1 MKLKQKSLGEIVF
14 VGVCYLII
22 IFMCVVTLYPFMYLI
37 SASLSSATSVMK
49 NEVFLFPKNFTW
61 RAYQVVFQYKGI
73 WTAYMNTIFYTVFGT
88 ILSLTLTILAA
99 YPMSKKR
106 WAWKKTMGLFVTFTM
121 WFGGGM
127 IPFYL
132 TMRNLHLLDTRLGIL
147 LYPAISAFYIVIFRT
162 HFESLPEALEESA
175 KIEGA
180 NDFQI
185 LVRIIIPLS
194 KPIMAAIALY
204 YAIDRWNAYFWE
216 MLLLTDDAKVP
227 VQVLLQRIIINSQ
240 LGQDI
245 AKALSPGE
253 ATIPNTIKYAAIMI
267 TTIPIIMIY
276 PFLQKYFVSGALVGS
291 VKE

>member
-1 MKLKQKSLGEIVF
+1 MKRMRSTLGEKTYVAI
-14 VGVCYLII
+14 CYLII
-22 IFMCVVTLYPFMYLI
+22 LIMCVLTLYPFIYLV
-37 SASLSSATSVMK
+37 SASFSSATSVMK
-49 NEVFLFPKNFTW
+49 NEVFLFPKHFTL
-61 RAYQVVFQYKGI
+61 RAYQVVFKYKGI
-73 WTAYMNTIFYTVFGT
+73 WVAYLNTVFYTVAGT
-88 ILSLTLTILAA
+88 ILSLTLSIFAA
-99 YPMSKKR
+99 YPMSKTR
-106 WAWKKTMGLFVTFTM
+106 WALKKPMGLFVTFTM

-132 TMRNLHLLDTRLGIL
+132 TMKNLNLLDSRLGVL
-147 LYPAISAFYIVIFRT
+147 LYPAISAFYVIIFRT
-162 HFESLPEALEESA
+162 HFESLPLALEESA

-185 LVRIIIPLS
+185 LVRIMLPLS
-194 KPIMAAIALY
+194 KPILAAIALY
-204 YAIDRWNAYFWE
+204 YAIDRWNSYFWE
-216 MLLLTDDAKVP
+216 MLLLNDDMKVP

-267 TTIPIIMIY
+267 TTLPIITIY

>member
-1 MKLKQKSLGEIVF
+1 MKRMRSTLGEKTYVA
-14 VGVCYLII
+14 VCYFIILI
-22 IFMCVVTLYPFMYLI
+22 MCVLTLYPFIYLV
-37 SASLSSATSVMK
+37 SASFSSATSVMK
-49 NEVFLFPKNFTW
+49 NEVFLFPKHFTL
-61 RAYQVVFQYKGI
+61 RAYQVVFKYKGI
-73 WTAYMNTIFYTVFGT
+73 WVAYLNTIFYTVAGT
-88 ILSLTLTILAA
+88 LLSLTLSIFAA

-106 WAWKKTMGLFVTFTM
+106 WALKKPMGLFVTFTM

-132 TMRNLHLLDTRLGIL
+132 TMKNLNLLDSRLGIL
-147 LYPAISAFYIVIFRT
+147 LYPAISAFYVIIFRT
-162 HFESLPEALEESA
+162 HFESLPLALEESA

-185 LVRIIIPLS
+185 LVRIMLPLS
-194 KPIMAAIALY
+194 KPILAAIALY
-204 YAIDRWNAYFWE
+204 YAIDRWNSYFWE
-216 MLLLTDDAKVP
+216 MLLLNDDMKVP

-267 TTIPIIMIY
+267 TTLPIITIY

>member
-1 MKLKQKSLGEIVF
+1 MRSTLGEKTYVAI
-14 VGVCYLII
+14 CYLII
-22 IFMCVVTLYPFMYLI
+22 LIMCVLTLYPFIYLV
-37 SASLSSATSVMK
+37 SASFSSATSVMK
-49 NEVFLFPKNFTW
+49 NEVFLFPKHFTL
-61 RAYQVVFQYKGI
+61 RAYQVVFKYKGI
-73 WTAYMNTIFYTVFGT
+73 WVAYLNTVFYTVAGT
-88 ILSLTLTILAA
+88 ILSLTLSIFAA
-99 YPMSKKR
+99 YPMSKTR
-106 WAWKKTMGLFVTFTM
+106 WALKKPMGLFVTFTM

-132 TMRNLHLLDTRLGIL
+132 TMKNLNLLDSRLGVL
-147 LYPAISAFYIVIFRT
+147 LYPAISAFYVIIFRT
-162 HFESLPEALEESA
+162 HFESLPLALEESA

-185 LVRIIIPLS
+185 LVRIMLPLS
-194 KPIMAAIALY
+194 KPILAAIALY
-204 YAIDRWNAYFWE
+204 YAIDRWNSYFWE
-216 MLLLTDDAKVP
+216 MLLLNDDMKVP

-267 TTIPIIMIY
+267 TTLPIITIY

>member
-1 MKLKQKSLGEIVF
+1 MKRMRSTLGEKTYVA
-14 VGVCYLII
+14 VCYFIILI
-22 IFMCVVTLYPFMYLI
+22 MCVLTLYPFIYLV
-37 SASLSSATSVMK
+37 SASFSSATSVMK
-49 NEVFLFPKNFTW
+49 NEVFLFPKHFTL
-61 RAYQVVFQYKGI
+61 RAYQVVFKYKGI
-73 WTAYMNTIFYTVFGT
+73 WVAYLNTIFYTVAGT
-88 ILSLTLTILAA
+88 LLSLTLSIFAA

-106 WAWKKTMGLFVTFTM
+106 WALKKPMGLFVTFTM

-132 TMRNLHLLDTRLGIL
+132 TMKNLNLLDSRLGVL
-147 LYPAISAFYIVIFRT
+147 LYPAISAFYVIIFRT
-162 HFESLPEALEESA
+162 HFESLPLALEESA

-185 LVRIIIPLS
+185 LVRIMLPLS
-194 KPIMAAIALY
+194 KPILAAIALY
-204 YAIDRWNAYFWE
+204 YAIDRWNSYFWE
-216 MLLLTDDAKVP
+216 MLLLNDDMKVP

-267 TTIPIIMIY
+267 TTLPIITIY

>member
-1 MKLKQKSLGEIVF
+1 MKKTLGEKIYI
-14 VGVCYLII
+14 GVCYLII
-22 IFMCVVTLYPFMYLI
+22 LVMCVLTLYPFIYLV
-37 SASLSSATSVMK
+37 SASFSSATSVMK
-49 NEVFLFPKNFTW
+49 NEVFLFPKNFTI
-61 RAYQVVFQYKGI
+61 RAYSVVFKYKGI
-73 WTAYMNTIFYTVFGT
+73 WTAYLNTIFYTVVGT
-88 ILSLTLTILAA
+88 VLSLLMTIFAA
-99 YPMSKKR
+99 YPMSKAR
-106 WAWKKTMGLFVTFTM
+106 WFLKKPMGLFVTFTM

-132 TMRNLHLLDTRLGIL
+132 TLKNLGLLDSRLGVL
-147 LYPAISAFYIVIFRT
+147 LYPAISAFYVIIFRT
-162 HFESLPEALEESA
+162 HFESLPAALEESA
-175 KIEGA
+175 KMEGA

-185 LVRIIIPLS
+185 LFHIILPLS
-194 KPIMAAIALY
+194 KPIIAAISLY

-216 MLLLTDDAKVP
+216 MLILNDDSKVP

-267 TTIPIIMIY
+267 TTLPIIMIY
-276 PFLQKYFVSGALVGS
+276 PFLQKYFVSGALVGG